1 MSEKPRVFISYS
13 HDSEAHRVRVR
24 ALANRLNDCD
34 VDAMIDQYEDFPQE
48 RWPAWCKQ
56 QIAKADHVLLVCTET
71 YRRRVDGEEADG
83 IGLGVCWEASIIQS
97 LLYEAAER
105 GRKFVPVL
113 FADGSNELIPLEARG
128 FSRFVVDEGRGFED
142 LCRFLLNK
150 PRYIKPT
157 GGTAP
162 ELPPEERP
170 WVTEAA
176 FALGRADD
184 PPAVPAFIP
193 AAYADWLRR
202 DCAGVDLLGQAI
214 ETGIS
219 IELSHV
225 YVPALTRLPAPSKAA
240 SKRAQKPDAEEKQAS
255 IPLLR
260 RLDRES
266 LYVPAPAG
274 AGKSTFCRWAA
285 LQSLDGPAIKHRV
298 RAPKG
303 FAESVPKRLRGRL
316 SVLVRLRDFAARM
329 PCSRGLGAWR
339 RADLERALS
348 DWIDAAPPDGLSGA
362 LLIAHLRAGS
372 AFLLLD
378 GLDEVPVSTAVSAL
392 GGEAY
397 PRELLVSGL
406 ADALPAWL
414 KAGNRIILTS
424 RPYGL
429 EEAGLHRLGLPEAP
443 LEPLPD
449 ALQDLFVRRWF
460 HTLGKLGKAQ
470 DLIPI
475 LRDREM
481 LAPLVENPLL
491 LTALC
496 VLYDSG
502 GRLPEDRRELYD
514 RIVSNVLFHRFPGDT
529 RQRETIRARLE
540 IIALGMHAGEPDAPR
555 SSPAAEISLLEV
567 DRILREFSAEDSCG
581 EDARVEPAARREEL
595 IARSGLLLPR
605 PNAHASFYHLSF
617 QEFLAAE
624 CILRTDDDLFP
635 VFRERARVAE
645 WRPTLLFLFAGKVA
659 SKRWSWGSALLQ
671 RLIEDQDRKAV
682 KANPA
687 PAVFLAE
694 AIEWF
699 LAKQY
704 PVDALA
710 ERFRQLALDAIEDE
724 VELKARQTIG
734 LYLGRL
740 GDPRILSL
748 RDAAAYVEVPAGVYP
763 FGDDGNE
770 RVEITQPFRIGR
782 YPVTNGQYAEFIA
795 NGGYRE
801 RGRQCWSE
809 DGWRWLQET
818 EITEPFFW
826 RHRRWSGPNQPVV
839 GVNFW
844 EAQACS
850 AWAGGRLPTE
860 EEWEAAV
867 RGLNGLRYP
876 WGNDWEDGI
885 CNTGEAGLGVSSV
898 GLFPRARQA
907 DLGIEDLAGNV
918 SEWCDSFYNRADKAH
933 GESRVVRG
941 GSWCIS
947 RLNAHAAI
955 RLRGYPTFGGDDI
968 GFRVV
973 CLSPKLDH

>member
-1 MSEKPRVFISYS
+1 MSGQPRVFISYS

-24 ALANRLNDCD
+24 ALANRLNDCGID
-34 VDAMIDQYEDFPQE
+34 TTIDQYEDFPEE

-97 LLYEAAER
+97 LLYDAAGR

-113 FADGSNELIPLEARG
+113 FADGSNEHIPLEARG

-142 LCRFLLNK
+142 LCRFLLKK
-150 PRYIKPT
+150 PRHIKPT

-170 WVTEAA
+170 WVAEAA
-176 FALGRADD
+176 FALRRTDD
-184 PPAVPAFIP
+184 PPAVPATIP
-193 AAYADWLRR
+193 AAYVDWLRR

-225 YVPALTRLPAPSKAA
+225 YVPALTRPPAPSKAA
-240 SKRAQKPDAEEKQAS
+240 RKRAQKPDTEEKQAT

-260 RLDRES
+260 RLDRET

-274 AGKSTFCRWAA
+274 AGKSTFCRWAV
-285 LQSLDGPAIKHRV
+285 LQSLDGLATKHRV

-316 SVLVRLRDFAARM
+316 PVLVRLRDFAARM

-348 DWIDAAPPDGLSGA
+348 DWIDAARPDGLSGA

-378 GLDEVPVSTAVSAL
+378 GLDEVPVSRP

-443 LEPLPD
+443 LEPLPEE
-449 ALQDLFVRRWF
+449 LQDLFVRRWF
-460 HTLGKLGKAQ
+460 HTLGKPGKAQ

-540 IIALGMHAGEPDAPR
+540 VIALGMHAGEADAPR

-595 IARSGLLLPR
+595 IARSGLLLPQ

-645 WRPTLLFLFAGKVA
+645 WRPALLFLFAGQVA
-659 SKRWSWGSALLQ
+659 HKRWSWGSALLQ
-671 RLIEDQDRKAV
+671 RLIEDQDREAV

-724 VELKARQTIG
+724 VELKARQAIG
-734 LYLGRL
+734 LCLGRL

-748 RDAAAYVEVPAGVYP
+748 RDAAAYVEVPVGSYR
-763 FGDDGNE
+763 FSKDGSQQ
-770 RVEITQPFRIGR
+770 VEITQPFRIGR
-782 YPVTNGQYAEFIA
+782 YPVTNSQYADFITD
-795 NGGYRE
+795 GGYRE
-801 RGRQCWSE
+801 RGRQWWSE
-809 DGWRWLQET
+809 DGWAWLQDET
-818 EITEPFFW
+818 VTEPLYW
-826 RHRRWSGPNQPVV
+826 HDRRWNAPNQPVV
-839 GVNFW
+839 GVSFW
-844 EAQACS
+844 EAQACA
-850 AWAGGRLPTE
+850 AWAGGGLPTE
-860 EEWEAAV
+860 EEWEAAA
-867 RGLNGLRYP
+867 RGPTGLKYP
-876 WGNDWEDGI
+876 WGKDWADGI
-885 CNTGEAGLGVSSV
+885 CNTREAGLGMTSPV

-907 DLGIEDLAGNV
+907 ELGIEDLAGNV
-918 SEWCDSFYNRADKAH
+918 WEWCNSLYGPAEKEKLNA
-933 GESRVVRG
+933 SRVLRG
-941 GSWCIS
+941 GSWYYAQDFARS
-947 RLNAHAAI
+947 AFR
-955 RLRGYPTFGGDDI
+955 FGDLPDVRDDLI

-973 CLSPKLDH
+973 CLSPIFGH